1 MTEIPQNTL
10 AARVVATPSPASRK
24 APAPAPAAAARVQ
37 APSAAAV
44 RVEAKADSG
53 AAEKTEAPANAPAN
67 AVDTVSTTASSAV
80 EPLSPNGP
88 TRVTA
93 YSDASS
99 GRYVIQ
105 VREAESNEVIN
116 QYPPKELLRFYAA
129 AREALEQAV
138 ERSAKAKD
146 VSA

>member
-24 APAPAPAAAARVQ
+24 APAPTPAASTRVQ
-37 APSAAAV
+37 APATV
-44 RVEAKADSG
+44 RAETTGDTG
-53 AAEKTEAPANAPAN
+53 AADKAEAPAAT
-67 AVDTVSTTASSAV
+67 VDTVSTNVSSAV
-80 EPLSPNGP
+80 EPLSPTGP

-105 VREAESNEVIN
+105 VREAESNDVIN

-129 AREALEQAV
+129 ARDALEQAV
-138 ERSAKAKD
+138 ERSAKARD

>member
-24 APAPAPAAAARVQ
+24 SPAPAT
-37 APSAAAV
+37 AAV
-44 RVEAKADSG
+44 RAEATGNSG
-53 AAEKTEAPANAPAN
+53 AAEKIEAPAA

-80 EPLSPNGP
+80 EPLSPSGP

-138 ERSAKAKD
+138 ERTAKAKD

>member
-1 MTEIPQNTL
+1 M
-10 AARVVATPSPASRK
+10 
-24 APAPAPAAAARVQ
+24 
-37 APSAAAV
+37 
-44 RVEAKADSG
+44 
-53 AAEKTEAPANAPAN
+53 
-67 AVDTVSTTASSAV
+67 
-80 EPLSPNGP
+80 
-88 TRVTA
+88 TA

-105 VREAESNEVIN
+105 VREAESNDVIN

-138 ERSAKAKD
+138 ERAAKAKD

>member
-1 MTEIPQNTL
+1 MNEIAKNTVV
-10 AARVVATPSPASRK
+10 AARVAVTPSTVERKATPQAPK
-24 APAPAPAAAARVQ
+24 APAGAVQ
-37 APSAAAV
+37 AQAKAEAADK
-44 RVEAKADSG
+44 VEAPTASNSRV
-53 AAEKTEAPANAPAN
+53 ATE
-67 AVDTVSTTASSAV
+67 SSAV
-80 EPLSPNGP
+80 EPLSPTGP

-93 YSDASS
+93 YSDSSS

>member
-1 MTEIPQNTL
+1 MTEISQNGL
-10 AARVVATPSPASRK
+10 AARVVATPSPAGRRT
-24 APAPAPAAAARVQ
+24 PAPAPAAAGPAQ
-37 APSAAAV
+37 APAKVEAAV
-44 RVEAKADSG
+44 
-53 AAEKTEAPANAPAN
+53 AENTEAPAAPGDA
-67 AVDTVSTTASSAV
+67 AVRSPSSAV
-80 EPLSPNGP
+80 EPLSPSGP

-105 VREAESNEVIN
+105 VREAESNDVIN

-138 ERSAKAKD
+138 ERTAKAKD

>member
-1 MTEIPQNTL
+1 MTEIPQNAL
-10 AARVVATPSPASRK
+10 AARAVATPSPAARK
-24 APAPAPAAAARVQ
+24 APAPTPAAAARVQ
-37 APSAAAV
+37 APATVRAEATGESGSAD
-44 RVEAKADSG
+44 KI
-53 AAEKTEAPANAPAN
+53 EAPATT
-67 AVDTVSTTASSAV
+67 VDTVSTTASSAV
-80 EPLSPNGP
+80 EPLSPSGP

>member
-1 MTEIPQNTL
+1 MTEIPQNSL
-10 AARVVATPSPASRK
+10 AARVVVTPSPAGRK
-24 APAPAPAAAARVQ
+24 APAPTPAAAARAQ
-37 APSAAAV
+37 APATD
-44 RVEAKADSG
+44 RVEATGNAG
-53 AAEKTEAPANAPAN
+53 AAEKIEAPAT
-67 AVDTVSTTASSAV
+67 AVDTVSTSASSAV

-105 VREAESNEVIN
+105 VREAKSNEVIN

-129 AREALEQAV
+129 AREALELAV

>member
-1 MTEIPQNTL
+1 MTDISLIGP
-10 AARVVATPSPASRK
+10 AARVVATQSPGTRK
-24 APAPAPAAAARVQ
+24 APAPTPAAAPRNQAPQLPSKARVE
-37 APSAAAV
+37 
-44 RVEAKADSG
+44 VEA
-53 AAEKTEAPANAPAN
+53 AETVEAPDASG
-67 AVDTVSTTASSAV
+67 DTASAKSSAV
-80 EPLSPNGP
+80 EPLSPTGP

-105 VREAESNEVIN
+105 VREAESNDVIN

-138 ERSAKAKD
+138 ERAAKAKD

>member
-1 MTEIPQNTL
+1 MNEIPKNAVV
-10 AARVVATPSPASRK
+10 AARVVATPSTVERK
-24 APAPAPAAAARVQ
+24 AAPQAPAEAARVQ
-37 APSAAAV
+37 AKVEAAE
-44 RVEAKADSG
+44 RVEAPASSG
-53 AAEKTEAPANAPAN
+53 DKVAAESA
-67 AVDTVSTTASSAV
+67 AV
-80 EPLSPNGP
+80 EPLSPTGP
-88 TRVTA
+88 TRTTA
-93 YSDASS
+93 YADSNT

-105 VREAESNEVIN
+105 VRETDSNEVIN

>member
-1 MTEIPQNTL
+1 MNEISKNTVV
-10 AARVVATPSPASRK
+10 AARVAATPSTVERKATPQAPK
-24 APAPAPAAAARVQ
+24 APASAVQ
-37 APSAAAV
+37 AP
-44 RVEAKADSG
+44 AKAE
-53 AAEKTEAPANAPAN
+53 AADKVEVPTASNSR
-67 AVDTVSTTASSAV
+67 VSTESSAV
-80 EPLSPNGP
+80 EPLSPTGP

-93 YSDASS
+93 YSDSSS

-116 QYPPKELLRFYAA
+116 QYPPKQLLRFYAA

>member
-1 MTEIPQNTL
+1 MNEIAKNTVV
-10 AARVVATPSPASRK
+10 AARVAVTPSTVERRAAPQAPAS
-24 APAPAPAAAARVQ
+24 AARPQVK
-37 APSAAAV
+37 AEAADKVEVPTASDS
-44 RVEAKADSG
+44 RVT
-53 AAEKTEAPANAPAN
+53 TE
-67 AVDTVSTTASSAV
+67 SSAV
-80 EPLSPNGP
+80 EPLSPTGP

-93 YSDASS
+93 YSDSSS

-116 QYPPKELLRFYAA
+116 QYPPKQLLRFYAA

>member
-1 MTEIPQNTL
+1 MTEIPKNAVV
-10 AARVVATPSPASRK
+10 AARVVATPSTVERK
-24 APAPAPAAAARVQ
+24 AAPQAPAEAARVQ
-37 APSAAAV
+37 AKAEAAE
-44 RVEAKADSG
+44 RVEA
-53 AAEKTEAPANAPAN
+53 P
-67 AVDTVSTTASSAV
+67 TASGDKVATESAAV
-80 EPLSPNGP
+80 EPLSPTGP
-88 TRVTA
+88 TRTTA
-93 YSDASS
+93 YADSNT

-105 VREAESNEVIN
+105 VRETDSNEVIN

>member
-1 MTEIPQNTL
+1 MMTEISQNGL
-10 AARVVATPSPASRK
+10 AVRVVATPSPAGRK
-24 APAPAPAAAARVQ
+24 APAPMPATAARVQ
-37 APSAAAV
+37 AP
-44 RVEAKADSG
+44 AKATVEV
-53 AAEKTEAPANAPAN
+53 AEKIEAPAASG
-67 AVDTVSTTASSAV
+67 DTVSKVSSAV
-80 EPLSPNGP
+80 EPLSPSGP
-88 TRVTA
+88 TRTTA

-105 VREAESNEVIN
+105 VREAESNDVIN

>member
-1 MTEIPQNTL
+1 MTEISRNTPVAQL
-10 AARVVATPSPASRK
+10 VATPSPAGRK
-24 APAPAPAAAARVQ
+24 APAPTPAATARQQ
-37 APSAAAV
+37 APV
-44 RVEAKADSG
+44 KVDVE
-53 AAEKTEAPANAPAN
+53 AAEKTEAPAASGN
-67 AVDTVSTTASSAV
+67 TASTAAASAV
-80 EPLSPNGP
+80 KPLNQGGP

-105 VREAESNEVIN
+105 VRETESNEVIN

-138 ERSAKAKD
+138 ERSDKGKD

>member
-1 MTEIPQNTL
+1 MNEIPKNAVV
-10 AARVVATPSPASRK
+10 AARVVATPSTVERK
-24 APAPAPAAAARVQ
+24 AAPQAPAEAARVQ
-37 APSAAAV
+37 AKAEAPE
-44 RVEAKADSG
+44 RVEA
-53 AAEKTEAPANAPAN
+53 P
-67 AVDTVSTTASSAV
+67 TASGDKVATESAAV
-80 EPLSPNGP
+80 EPLSPTGP
-88 TRVTA
+88 TRTTA
-93 YSDASS
+93 YADSNT

-105 VREAESNEVIN
+105 VRETDSNEVIN

>member
-1 MTEIPQNTL
+1 MTDISQIGP
-10 AARVVATPSPASRK
+10 AARVVATQSPGARK
-24 APAPAPAAAARVQ
+24 APAPTPAAAARDQ
-37 APSAAAV
+37 APQAPTKA
-44 RVEAKADSG
+44 RVEVE
-53 AAEKTEAPANAPAN
+53 AAETIEAPDASGG
-67 AVDTVSTTASSAV
+67 TVSTRSSAV

-105 VREAESNEVIN
+105 VRETESNDVIN

-129 AREALEQAV
+129 AREALEKAV

>member
-1 MTEIPQNTL
+1 MTDISKIGP
-10 AARVVATPSPASRK
+10 AAGVVATQSPGTRK
-24 APAPAPAAAARVQ
+24 APAPTPAAAPREQ
-37 APSAAAV
+37 APQVPVNARADAEGV
-44 RVEAKADSG
+44 ETVEAPDASG
-53 AAEKTEAPANAPAN
+53 
-67 AVDTVSTTASSAV
+67 DTVSTRSSAV

-105 VREAESNEVIN
+105 VREAESNDVIN

-129 AREALEQAV
+129 AREALEQAI
-138 ERSAKAKD
+138 ERSAKSKD
-146 VSA
+146 LSA